1 MLIESQA
8 RGVPVVSTNVGGVN
22 ESLSDGSTGILLK
35 DEDIGTIKSALTLIL
50 DDWDTDDTSG
60 ACISFIEQKFG
71 MERMAR
77 DTKEAYES
85 LLSSM

>member
-1 MLIESQA
+1 M
-8 RGVPVVSTNVGGVN
+8 VSTDVGGVK
-22 ESLSDGSTGILLK
+22 ESLSDGLTGILLK
-35 DEDIGTIKSALTLIL
+35 DGDIGTIKSALTRIL
-50 DDWDTDDTSG
+50 DDWDIEDTRG
-60 ACISFIEQKFG
+60 ACKAFIEQEFG